1 MSNPKK
7 VFLATPLNSEGR
19 EFKEYDFLIR
29 EKEFRLEPRLMSSV
43 HWHDY
48 YEVEFIT
55 GGEGCHFFNSHMHSI
70 YRGCAYIIAPSDFH
84 TVSES
89 KDNPLGLYTVNF
101 SESFLPPKLAAM
113 LENRGSVA
121 KVVFGEE
128 ETAEIID
135 LLKKNQKRI
144 RKQRL
149 SEDRDD
155 TRRSQPVRNNAA
167 PQER

>member
-55 GGEGCHFFNSHMHSI
+55 GG
-70 YRGCAYIIAPSDFH
+70 
-84 TVSES
+84 
-89 KDNPLGLYTVNF
+89 
-101 SESFLPPKLAAM
+101 
-113 LENRGSVA
+113 
-121 KVVFGEE
+121 
-128 ETAEIID
+128 
-135 LLKKNQKRI
+135 
-144 RKQRL
+144 
-149 SEDRDD
+149 
-155 TRRSQPVRNNAA
+155 
-167 PQER
+167 

>member
-89 KDNPLGLYTVNF
+89 KDNPLGHRKFFRVV
-101 SESFLPPKLAAM
+101 SAAEARRNAGKPR
-113 LENRGSVA
+113 LC
-121 KVVFGEE
+121 
-128 ETAEIID
+128 
-135 LLKKNQKRI
+135 
-144 RKQRL
+144 RKGGFR
-149 SEDRDD
+149 
-155 TRRSQPVRNNAA
+155 
-167 PQER
+167 